1 MMNDISKSVASQEKR
16 IQELEETI
24 SFLEAKVQ
32 NLDDA
37 LVDLN
42 NAYHEMK
49 LDNQAIKSIVQ
60 KLAQG
65 SGGGDM
71 GDIVREDPANGVNR

>member
-1 MMNDISKSVASQEKR
+1 MVELSLSVESQEKR

-24 SFLEAKVQ
+24 SFLEVKVQ

-37 LVDLN
+37 LVELN
-42 NAYHEMK
+42 NSYHELK

-60 KLAQG
+60 KIAQG
-65 SGGGDM
+65 SGGEM
-71 GDIVREDPANGVNR
+71 GDIVREEPSNGVNR